1 MEIDNEKIILEEIID
16 LFKNNYYE
24 QAYQKLHS
32 TKFNKV
38 EKYFLSNLEGLI
50 LVNLDKIDEAII
62 CFDESIKNNP
72 TFSKGL
78 YNAGTILISKKRFQE
93 AEKYLNKAVSV
104 DNQYFE
110 AYFNL
115 SSVYK
120 ELNKLDEAINVL
132 NKCLI
137 ISPNAFEVYNNIGN
151 IFFIKNKFS
160 DAIYN
165 FKKCIDLNPNFVEA
179 YNNLGSVYLK
189 LSNIKEAIINF
200 NKVLALKFDHA
211 EANFNLGL
219 AYEELRKFDQAEIFF
234 NFAINF
240 DKNFIK
246 AYVHLSRVLFEK
258 CEFHECLLLL
268 KRGLIISQEPEFY
281 EILGDLEILK
291 GNFLGLLENY
301 NKSLS
306 INPDQKNLLSKLI
319 FNYNYINYDSKDYF
333 NVIDIYK
340 KLLVNFKSKAEP
352 KNSLNKQTSLY
363 STNKHDE
370 LRVGFITSDFR
381 EHPIGFQTLSILSN
395 LKEYKKVKMYSFY
408 NNNTDDDYTQ
418 RIKSYFHFWYNIFST
433 DDTEVVNLIKSL
445 NIDILVD
452 LNGHTK
458 NHRMKVLIQKPAAIQ
473 VTWAGYLAST
483 GLSEV
488 DYIIA
493 DNFVIPDEKRNL
505 YREKIINLSIW
516 SGLYPEEKVNLNKI
530 IPAFKNKFITFG
542 SFSNPRKINL
552 SVVNLWSRILVA
564 LPDSKLVI
572 RCKEFKSLELKE
584 YFKSLFVKNSV
595 NKNQLIFTQEVSR
608 FELLEMYNEIDISL
622 DPFPYN
628 GGTTNFESAWMC
640 VPILTKIGDT
650 FISRCGG
657 SINKTLGLK
666 DWICKDD
673 DDYFNKA
680 VRFSKDLNY
689 LQFVKDSLLE
699 QRKTSIIFDGKRLAN
714 EIYDSF
720 NKLFNS

>member
-16 LFKNNYYE
+16 LFKNNDYE
-24 QAYQKLHS
+24 KAYQKLHI

-50 LVNLDKIDEAII
+50 LVNLDKIDDAII
-62 CFDESIKNNP
+62 CFDESIKSNP
-72 TFSKGL
+72 TFSEGL
-78 YNAGTILISKKRFQE
+78 YNAGTILISKKKFQE
-93 AEKYLNKAVSV
+93 AEKYLKRAVSI

-115 SSVYK
+115 SLVYK
-120 ELNKLDEAINVL
+120 ELNKLDEAINIL
-132 NKCLI
+132 EKCLI

-165 FKKCIDLNPNFVEA
+165 FKKCIDLNPEFVEA
-179 YNNLGSVYLK
+179 YNNLGLVYLK
-189 LSNIKEAIINF
+189 LNNINEAILNF
-200 NKVLALKFDHA
+200 NKVLALKFDHK

-219 AYEELRKFDQAEIFF
+219 VYEKLRKFDQAAFFF
-234 NFAINF
+234 NLAINF
-240 DKNFIK
+240 DKNFLK
-246 AYVHLSRVLFEK
+246 AYVHLARVLFQK

-268 KRGLIISQEPEFY
+268 KRGLIIFQEPEFY

-306 INPDQKNLLSKLI
+306 INSDQPILLSKLI
-319 FNYNYINYDSKDYF
+319 FNYNYINYDPKDYF
-333 NVIDIYK
+333 NVIDSYK
-340 KLLVNFKSKAEP
+340 KLLANFKIKTSEE
-352 KNSLNKQTSLY
+352 NTLNKPTTLY
-363 STNKHDE
+363 SVNKHGE

-395 LKEYKKVKMYSFY
+395 FKEYKKVKMFSFY
-408 NNNTDDDYTQ
+408 NNNTEDDYTQ
-418 RIKSYFHFWYNIFST
+418 KIKSYFHFWHNIFFT

-452 LNGHTK
+452 LNGHTQ
-458 NHRMKVLIQKPAAIQ
+458 NHRMRVLIQKPAAIQ

-572 RCKEFKSLELKE
+572 RCKEFKSSELKE
-584 YFKSLFVKNSV
+584 YYKSLFVKNSV

-689 LQFVKDSLLE
+689 LQSVKDSLLE
-699 QRKTSIIFDGKRLAN
+699 QRKKSIIFDGKRLAN